1 MLTEGPRFSRWHLQ
15 VGWDKAPNLK
25 PQETQLIIN
34 PSHLSKQ
41 TMFSHEKYVG
51 LYIIK
56 EAVICGFM
64 LNGGDGGESV
74 CLSSIL

>member
-1 MLTEGPRFSRWHLQ
+1 
-15 VGWDKAPNLK
+15 
-25 PQETQLIIN
+25 
-34 PSHLSKQ
+34 
-41 TMFSHEKYVG
+41 MFSHEKYVG